1 MSSLNS
7 SGGFRSRTKRGAAAE
22 KQQGGQQHQGHNQGQ
37 RNSQGRNHSQLH
49 TNSRSTQPPARQHS
63 RQHSRQRPRRSS
75 VDPARVVALE
85 VLRRVSEDDAYA
97 NLVLPGLLKEEGVRG
112 RDAAFATEI
121 TYGTLRHLGVL
132 DEIIQDCS
140 TRDIFSLDDGVLD
153 ALRLGV
159 YQLLY
164 TRVSPHAA
172 VDTTVSLVEEQCSPR
187 GKGFANAVMRAV
199 SKHPLEWWL
208 DRLQPQGEIAAI
220 AFKESHPTWIAESFA
235 KALGI
240 GELAE
245 ALKADSERP
254 QVHLVARPG
263 EITAEELALITG
275 GEVGQYSPYAVRLS
289 EGAPKD
295 LDVIREGLAGVQD
308 EGSQLIA
315 RALVEGP
322 IEGEDQGRWLD
333 LCAGPGG
340 KTALIASLARIDQA
354 HVDAV
359 EISEHR
365 AKLVRQATDNLQ
377 DVCEVHVADGRNPGL
392 TPGYD
397 RVLVDAPCS
406 GLGSLRRRPEARW
419 RKRES
424 DIAELTTLQ
433 KELLES
439 AVKLTRPGGLIIYST
454 CSPDLRETRGV
465 VDWAITNL
473 GVEELN
479 AHELVPTMESV
490 GSYPSVQMWPHRH
503 GTDAMFFAALRLPAT
518 TPDQG

>member
-22 KQQGGQQHQGHNQGQ
+22 KQQGRQQHQGHNQGQ
-37 RNSQGRNHSQLH
+37 RNSQGRNHSQRRTNPH
-49 TNSRSTQPPARQHS
+49 TNQPPA

-365 AKLVRQATDNLQ
+365 AKLVRQATDSLQ

-424 DIAELTTLQ
+424 DIAELTALQ

-465 VDWAITNL
+465 VDWAIANL

>member
-22 KQQGGQQHQGHNQGQ
+22 KQQGRQQYQGHNQGQ
-37 RNSQGRNHSQLH
+37 RNSQGRNQSQRRTNPH
-49 TNSRSTQPPARQHS
+49 TNQPPA

-199 SKHPLEWWL
+199 SKHPLQWWL

-245 ALKADSERP
+245 ALKADSDRP

-322 IEGEDQGRWLD
+322 IEGADQGRWLD

-433 KELLES
+433 KELLKS

-465 VDWAITNL
+465 VDWAIANL